1 MKQIIILET
10 DACTYAAQP
19 RRQTYKVGTKVLLNN
34 GVVAEITNISHEPL
48 TYMVENTVYTDM
60 VNHSEILGK
69 YLGIVTDF
77 KYK

>member
-10 DACTYAAQP
+10 DVCTYAAQP

-34 GVVAEITNISHEPL
+34 GVIAEITSISHEPL

-69 YLGIVTDF
+69 YLGKVTDF

>member
-10 DACTYAAQP
+10 DAHTYAAQP
-19 RRQTYKVGTKVLLNN
+19 KRRTYKIGTKVLLNN
-34 GVVAEITNISHEPL
+34 GVIAEITSISHEPL
-48 TYMVENTVYTDM
+48 TYMVENTVYIDM

-69 YLGIVTDF
+69 YLGEVTDF